1 MRKEYPLGGDL
12 FLATAFV
19 LFVSAIFFRL
29 LGIRHLFL
37 GITIHGF
44 LKVTVLCLLFSIAIN
59 LVDISRKI
67 K

>member
-1 MRKEYPLGGDL
+1 MRKDYPLGGDI

-29 LGIRHLFL
+29 LGIFHLFL
-37 GITIHGF
+37 GITIYGF
-44 LKVTVLCLLFSIAIN
+44 LRVAEMCLLFSIAIS